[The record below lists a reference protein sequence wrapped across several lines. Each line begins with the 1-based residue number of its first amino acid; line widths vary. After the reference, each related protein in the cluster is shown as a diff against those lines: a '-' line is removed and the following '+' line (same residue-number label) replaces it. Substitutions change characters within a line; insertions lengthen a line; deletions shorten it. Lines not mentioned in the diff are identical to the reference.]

1 MVKEV
6 VVDALLGLAVAVA
19 LASCLG
25 VLVMPDVYR
34 KLHFLTPLGVVAP
47 VLVALAVTVEKGY
60 YQDTTET
67 WLAVLFV
74 VIGAPVL
81 GHATARAARIR
92 EIGDWRPGRRGG
104 EPADEGEQ

>member
-1 MVKEV
+1 M
-6 VVDALLGLAVAVA
+6 DLLLGLAVVVA

-34 KLHFLTPLGVVAP
+34 KLHFLTPIGMVAP
-47 VLVALAVTVEKGY
+47 VLVALAVMVQKGY
-60 YQDTTET
+60 YEDTTET

-74 VIGAPVL
+74 VMGAPVL

-92 EIGDWRPGRRGG
+92 ELGDWRPGRRGDG
-104 EPADEGEQ
+104 PVDR